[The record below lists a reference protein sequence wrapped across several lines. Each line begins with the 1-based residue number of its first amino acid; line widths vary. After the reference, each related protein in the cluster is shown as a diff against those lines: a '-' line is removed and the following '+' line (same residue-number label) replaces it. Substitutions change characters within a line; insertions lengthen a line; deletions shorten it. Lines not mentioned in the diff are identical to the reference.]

1 MKKYTTS
8 DRLRQIMNDRN
19 LKQID
24 IINLAKPYCEKYGIK
39 LGRNDLSQYVS
50 GKVEPGQYKLYVLGQ
65 ALNVN
70 EAWLMGYEVPMER
83 DYKAVVSREEAKQG
97 LATPVSF
104 SPEEAQEKI
113 LLKGYRQLDKFD
125 KGIILGQVMGLL
137 NTKKYNSNKEE
148 GDILANIT
156 ASQQGTAQI
165 SAYGGDGVQ
174 TIKEISDECMAK
186 TQTRTKVAKTA
197 SKILKDNRYSQ
208 ARKSVAGSALSQT
221 KKK

>member
-113 LLKGYRQLDKFD
+113 LLKGYRQLDEFD

-148 GDILANIT
+148 GDILADIMS
-156 ASQQGTAQI
+156 SQQGTAQI
-165 SAYGGDGVQ
+165 AAYGGDGVQ
-174 TIKEISDECMAK
+174 TIKEISDEDMAK
-186 TQTRTKVAKTA
+186 LT
-197 SKILKDNRYSQ
+197 
-208 ARKSVAGSALSQT
+208 G
-221 KKK
+221 KKLP

>member
-83 DYKAVVSREEAKQG
+83 DFKAVVSREEAKQG

-113 LLKGYRQLDKFD
+113 LLKGYRQLDEFD

-148 GDILANIT
+148 GDILADIM

-165 SAYGGDGVQ
+165 AAYGGDGVQ
-174 TIKEISDECMAK
+174 TIKEISDEDMAK
-186 TQTRTKVAKTA
+186 LT
-197 SKILKDNRYSQ
+197 
-208 ARKSVAGSALSQT
+208 G
-221 KKK
+221 KKLP

>member
-83 DYKAVVSREEAKQG
+83 DYKAVVSREEAKQ
-97 LATPVSF
+97 
-104 SPEEAQEKI
+104 
-113 LLKGYRQLDKFD
+113 
-125 KGIILGQVMGLL
+125 
-137 NTKKYNSNKEE
+137 
-148 GDILANIT
+148 
-156 ASQQGTAQI
+156 
-165 SAYGGDGVQ
+165 
-174 TIKEISDECMAK
+174 
-186 TQTRTKVAKTA
+186 
-197 SKILKDNRYSQ
+197 
-208 ARKSVAGSALSQT
+208 
-221 KKK
+221 

>member
-8 DRLRQIMNDRN
+8 DRLRQIMSDRN

-24 IINLAKPYCEKYGIK
+24 IINLAKPYCKRYGIK

-83 DYKAVVSREEAKQG
+83 DYKTVAPKEESKQE

-104 SPEEAQEKI
+104 SPEETQEKI
-113 LLKGYRQLDKFD
+113 LLKGYRQLDEFD

-137 NTKKYNSNKEE
+137 NTEKYNTNKEE
-148 GDILANIT
+148 GDILADIIAN
-156 ASQQGTAQI
+156 QQGTAQI
-165 SAYGGDGVQ
+165 AAYGGDGVQ
-174 TIKEISDECMAK
+174 TAQEISDEDMAK
-186 TQTRTKVAKTA
+186 
-197 SKILKDNRYSQ
+197 LM
-208 ARKSVAGSALSQT
+208 G
-221 KKK
+221 KKLP

>member
-8 DRLRQIMNDRN
+8 DRLRQIMSDRN

-83 DYKAVVSREEAKQG
+83 DYKAVVSREEAKQE
-97 LATPVSF
+97 LATPISF

-113 LLKGYRQLDKFD
+113 LLKGYRQLDEFD

-137 NTKKYNSNKEE
+137 NTKKYNKSSTNEE
-148 GDILANIT
+148 IAEDFKKIVG
-156 ASQQGTAQI
+156 
-165 SAYGGDGVQ
+165 
-174 TIKEISDECMAK
+174 
-186 TQTRTKVAKTA
+186 
-197 SKILKDNRYSQ
+197 SKINTESE
-208 ARKSVAGSALSQT
+208 
-221 KKK
+221 

>member
-19 LKQID
+19 LKQSD
-24 IINLAKPYCEKYGIK
+24 RINLAKPYCERDGIK

-113 LLKGYRQLDKFD
+113 LLKGYRQLDEFD

-148 GDILANIT
+148 GDILADIMS
-156 ASQQGTAQI
+156 SQQGTAQI
-165 SAYGGDGVQ
+165 AAYGGDGVQ
-174 TIKEISDECMAK
+174 TIKEISDEDMAK
-186 TQTRTKVAKTA
+186 LT
-197 SKILKDNRYSQ
+197 
-208 ARKSVAGSALSQT
+208 G
-221 KKK
+221 KKLP

>member
-148 GDILANIT
+148 GDILADIMS
-156 ASQQGTAQI
+156 SQQGTAQI
-165 SAYGGDGVQ
+165 AAYGGDGVQ
-174 TIKEISDECMAK
+174 TIKEISDEDMAK
-186 TQTRTKVAKTA
+186 LT
-197 SKILKDNRYSQ
+197 
-208 ARKSVAGSALSQT
+208 G
-221 KKK
+221 KKLP